1 MDNNLVHLMGT
12 VKRDA
17 TEGDGVLDFAIEV
30 PDERG
35 TIRIFDCR
43 LTKRSDAWTQ
53 LEGFVNEGEPIE
65 VIGHLERRTVTEGVR
80 VAGVW
85 IDVRVTN
92 TVVYV
97 DNVVTED

>member
-17 TEGDGVLDFAIEV
+17 MEGDGVLDFAIEV

-53 LEGFVNEGEPIE
+53 LEGFVNEAEPIE